1 MLSLRSAKNLVLE
14 TSRLFSHVLGICFSL
29 FLDLRKYRMSVQL
42 RHPPGRSKIKKMFSE
57 AACSL
62 WLACAL
68 DVYKVTSNLS
78 TVVSAITTI
87 SLPDFQTRRSFCH
100 EQERRVQNTGTQ
112 CHGPRLRFGRDYLKD
127 GVRWLMTVLSSK
139 NLEAYTLRGYFS
151 DQNTP
156 SGNT

>member
-1 MLSLRSAKNLVLE
+1 MLSLRSAKKLVLE
-14 TSRLFSHVLGICFSL
+14 TRRLFSHVVGICFSL

-42 RHPPGRSKIKKMFSE
+42 RHPPGRSKIQKMFSK

-68 DVYKVTSNLS
+68 DVYEVTSNLS

-112 CHGPRLRFGRDYLKD
+112 CHDPRLRFGRDYLKE
-127 GVRWLMTVLSSK
+127 GLRRHMTLPLSKRIRS
-139 NLEAYTLRGYFS
+139 L
-151 DQNTP
+151 QH
-156 SGNT
+156 